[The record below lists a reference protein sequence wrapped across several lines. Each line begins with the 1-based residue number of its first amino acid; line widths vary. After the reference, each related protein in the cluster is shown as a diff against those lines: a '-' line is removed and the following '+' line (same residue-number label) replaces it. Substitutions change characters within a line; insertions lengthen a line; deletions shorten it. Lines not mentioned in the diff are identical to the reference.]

1 MLRGAQ
7 VLAHVALDAAS
18 QLLHLRRELHGEVI
32 HEFVSVSVPLAPDA
46 GGGGPRGAAL
56 ARGRRDVSR
65 EVSVAGLDR
74 DARGPS
80 RGRRGRGDASQRP
93 RASRV
98 VRSRPT
104 RARRDARDR
113 DPGGRPCRGG
123 APAPTPGRRAP
134 RNRRTRERRAR
145 AHRGEQTG
153 RSAPRPSL
161 WSRKR
166 ISQTTSRTSL
176 RRARVVRATCL
187 LPKGSPKFPD
197 RRRRRFA
204 RDFHFRA
211 LLGKVDAKSTASPVA
226 KSPESPDRI
235 ARWTSREAPSRL
247 GRVARL
253 FGFSAKCAPSENLA

>member
-18 QLLHLRRELHGEVI
+18 QLLHLRGELHGEVI

-65 EVSVAGLDR
+65 EVSDVGLDR

-161 WSRKR
+161 WSRR
-166 ISQTTSRTSL
+166 LHRPRVERPSL
-176 RRARVVRATCL
+176 RRARAVRATCL
-187 LPKGSPKFPD
+187 LPERSPKFPTD
-197 RRRRRFA
+197 A
-204 RDFHFRA
+204 GEDLHEIFHFRA
-211 LLGKVDAKSTASPVA
+211 LLGKVDAKSCASPVA
-226 KSPESPDRI
+226 KSPPKVPI
-235 ARWTSREAPSRL
+235 ASR
-247 GRVARL
+247 GRQVARPL
-253 FGFSAKCAPSENLA
+253 RHG